1 MIPLSM
7 VNVGETKLIRRI
19 NGQDDTKRFLE
30 NLGFAP
36 GSPVT
41 IVSILAG
48 NMIVNVKETR
58 VAIDKKM
65 ASRIMV

>member
-1 MIPLSM
+1 MMPLSM
-7 VNVGETKLIRRI
+7 IDIGQTKLIRRI
-19 NGQDDTKRFLE
+19 SGQDETKRFLE
-30 NLGFAP
+30 NLGFVE

-41 IVSILAG
+41 IVSKLSG
-48 NMIVNVKETR
+48 NLIVNVRETR